1 MTKKESIKL
10 FGRKVLY
17 AIVNGIL
24 SLIPKK
30 KGLVLFTSWF
40 GQKYLDNTKYV
51 YEYFLDNSEYKPVW
65 MTRSKI
71 VYEQLKKEGRPVE
84 FFDSLVGRWLL
95 IRAQAVF
102 STVQFSDYNSW
113 LLSRCLIV
121 DLNHGHPIKDPGDV
135 GNEDTYM
142 RGVYRMITDRNHFYS
157 MVAGSRTKKE
167 YNVVP
172 IPQDHIIIS
181 DFARNDVLIDK
192 ELQKGKNTIV
202 DEFKKGRKAIV
213 YMPTHRSDG
222 KHLMDMTS
230 ILDLDGIEEYCA
242 KKDFVFII
250 KKHFYHRNEKENF
263 EQYPHILDITN
274 VDDIDPQ
281 VLLCQADLLIS
292 DYSACYI
299 DYMLLKRP
307 IIFFQYDLEE
317 YNSSERKL
325 YYDFK
330 ELNIA
335 PLVYEKSKL
344 VECIDNLLNNGD
356 KWLNR
361 RMKFAQDNYFDNIE
375 QKDGRKK
382 VLDIFDNLYKQ
393 YCR

>member
-1 MTKKESIKL
+1 MTQKESIKL
-10 FGRKVLY
+10 IIRKVLY
-17 AIVNGIL
+17 NTANSIL

-30 KGLVLFTSWF
+30 RGLVLFTSWF

-51 YEYFLDNSEYKPVW
+51 YEYFLEHLEYRPVW
-65 MTRSKI
+65 MTRNNF
-71 VYEQLKKEGRPVE
+71 VYEELKREGKPVE
-84 FFDSLVGRWLL
+84 YFNSLKGRLLL

-135 GNEDTYM
+135 GNEDTYV
-142 RGVYRMITDRNHFYS
+142 RGVYKMLANRNHFYS
-157 MVAGSRTKKE
+157 IVAGSKTKKE

-172 IPQDHIIIS
+172 IPQNHIIIS
-181 DFARNDVLIDK
+181 DFARNDVFIDRS
-192 ELQKGKNTIV
+192 LQSGKNSEV
-202 DEFKKGRKAIV
+202 ESFKKGRTAIV

-222 KHLMDMTS
+222 KVPMKIND
-230 ILDLDGIEEYCA
+230 ILDLEAIESYCE
-242 KKDFVFII
+242 KNNTVFII
-250 KKHFYHRNEKENF
+250 KKHFYHRNEKENL
-263 EQYPHILDITN
+263 EKYAHILDLTD

-317 YNSSERKL
+317 YNNSERKL
-325 YYDFK
+325 YYDFR
-330 ELNIA
+330 ELDIA
-335 PLVYEKSKL
+335 PIVYEKSNL
-344 VECIDNLLNNGD
+344 VECIDNLFKDGD
-356 KWLNR
+356 KWLNH
-361 RMKFAQDNYFDNIE
+361 RMKFAQENYFDNIN
-375 QKDGRKK
+375 QKDGRAK
-382 VLDIFDNLYKQ
+382 VKTIFDQLYKQ
-393 YCR
+393 YYK